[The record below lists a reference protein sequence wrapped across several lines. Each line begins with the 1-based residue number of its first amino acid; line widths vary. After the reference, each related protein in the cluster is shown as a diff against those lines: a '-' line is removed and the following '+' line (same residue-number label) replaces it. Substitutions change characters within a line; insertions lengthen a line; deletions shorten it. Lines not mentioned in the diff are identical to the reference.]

1 MTAHPVPAVSPAP
14 APQAAATLIFNA
26 GAGGSG
32 HSSPEVLAEALHH
45 AGYSPVYRATDSE
58 AELQS
63 VLADVSGPVFVAGGD
78 GTVRAAALYL
88 AGRNDVTLG
97 IIPMGTAN
105 NVARTLGIAGDP
117 QTVIAAYAGAQA
129 VPFDVGRVTAPWG
142 QDMFLEAMGCGLFAE
157 VMAAYDPEQGKSPLR
172 AAGALGAVMRDFTPP
187 PLTLTL
193 DGVAQPPLDCLLL
206 EVMNT
211 PATGPRLPLC
221 SGADPGD
228 GLLNVVRVD
237 AGEGEGLLTYAAA
250 LAAGDFAQL
259 PSVTSTPARCTEI
272 PYHGQP
278 FHVDGEV
285 RPARPDLARPGTPSV
300 VRVEV
305 WAAALH
311 VLVPAAPEEG

>member
-1 MTAHPVPAVSPAP
+1 MTAHPVPAAPSVSVQRP
-14 APQAAATLIFNA
+14 ATLIFNA

-32 HSSPEVLAEALHH
+32 TSSPEALAEALYGI
-45 AGYSPVYRATDSE
+45 GYTPVYRATDSE

-63 VLADVSGPVFVAGGD
+63 ALSGVTGPVFVAGGD
-78 GTVRAAALYL
+78 GTVRAAALHL
-88 AGRNDVTLG
+88 AGRTDVTLG

-117 QTVIAAYAGAQA
+117 QTVIAAYAGARA
-129 VPFDVGRVTAPWG
+129 APFDVGRVTAPWG
-142 QDMFLEAMGCGLFAE
+142 QDVFLEALGCGLFAE

-187 PLTLTL
+187 PLILTL
-193 DGVAQPPLDCLLL
+193 DGEAQPALDCLLL

-237 AGEGEGLLTYAAA
+237 AGQGEGLLTYAAA
-250 LAAGDFAQL
+250 LAAGDFAEL
-259 PSVTSTPARCTEI
+259 PSVISTPARCTEI

-285 RPARPDLARPGTPSV
+285 RPARPDLARPGTSGV

-305 WAAALH
+305 WAAALR